1 MTNIIHYPYTPS
13 ARKIDTSGK
22 QIMPST
28 RERERER
35 ELNSS
40 LFYINIYPKLNG
52 ACGLSREG
60 GPARRFSFAS
70 PNTNKAGG
78 GNARTDDMKHHR
90 A

>member
-22 QIMPST
+22 QIMPSA
-28 RERERER
+28 R
-35 ELNSS
+35 ELNFS
-40 LFYINIYPKLNG
+40 LFYVHRYPKLNG
-52 ACGLSREG
+52 ARGLSRKE
-60 GPARRFSFAS
+60 GPARCFSFAS

>member
-22 QIMPST
+22 QIMPSA
-28 RERERER
+28 RERKR
-35 ELNSS
+35 ELNFS

-52 ACGLSREG
+52 ARGLSREG

-78 GNARTDDMKHHR
+78 GNAAADDMKHHR

>member
-1 MTNIIHYPYTPS
+1 MTNIIYYPYTPY
-13 ARKIDTSGK
+13 ARTIDT
-22 QIMPST
+22 I
-28 RERERER
+28 
-35 ELNSS
+35 S

-52 ACGLSREG
+52 ARGLSREG

-78 GNARTDDMKHHR
+78 GNAAADDMKHHR